1 MDYEEL
7 YAKTCS
13 ENSSAAIRRR
23 EQQWESQDVLRALK
37 RESLRFYEQQ
47 SWDKLSEIDAERRRL
62 AWRRQEMR
70 WRDQDTIRL
79 MHRLQKRKV
88 DTLAGLGRLGRL
100 ASGPKIFMTS
110 LHGLPSTESDIS
122 ILCQA

>member
-1 MDYEEL
+1 MNYAEM
-7 YAKTCS
+7 YAKTYS
-13 ENSSAAIRRR
+13 ENGSAAIHRR

-47 SWDKLSEIDAERRRL
+47 AWDKLSEIDAERRRL
-62 AWRRQEMR
+62 AWKRQEQR

-79 MHRLQKRKV
+79 MQRLQKRKL
-88 DTLAGLGRLGRL
+88 DTQSWLRKPLGLR
-100 ASGPKIFMTS
+100 
-110 LHGLPSTESDIS
+110 PSTESDIS